1 MSEVKGRFILMMDDM
16 VSEAVQRGARAAMK
30 IPITDI
36 QPDRWYNMQDTML
49 AYEQAIADGI
59 GGPIGLKM
67 AGTRILPT
75 VKKQTN
81 ELDALNSPRQ
91 LFEVFNAIYQANHRG
106 PDAGH
111 IKALELTDGSAVL
124 EDTTP
129 HLSEFILGANEGIVK
144 IFPHYFLTSSQIL
157 EQSGAKRVYKLT
169 WVATHFDFMS
179 K

>member
-1 MSEVKGRFILMMDDM
+1 MSEVKGRFILMMDAM

-81 ELDALNSPRQ
+81 ELDALSSPRQ
-91 LFEVFNAIYQANHRG
+91 LFEF
-106 PDAGH
+106 
-111 IKALELTDGSAVL
+111 LEVSQSFISYIAVVDKGSFV
-124 EDTTP
+124 
-129 HLSEFILGANEGIVK
+129 
-144 IFPHYFLTSSQIL
+144 
-157 EQSGAKRVYKLT
+157 
-169 WVATHFDFMS
+169 
-179 K
+179 